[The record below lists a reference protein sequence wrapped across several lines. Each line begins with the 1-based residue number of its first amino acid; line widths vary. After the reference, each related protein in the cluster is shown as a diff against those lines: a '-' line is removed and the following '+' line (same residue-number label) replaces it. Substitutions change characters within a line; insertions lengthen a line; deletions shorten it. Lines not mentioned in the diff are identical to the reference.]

1 MTSRRDVERTEDG
14 RWLVVDGRRW
24 RAADP
29 ELPDDVRA
37 RLLRHLGVA
46 RSAVGTAVRAQDAD
60 AERAARAR
68 VQLAKTG
75 LGERGPAWWDQGPA
89 ERRARWEQALAR
101 LDSAG

>member
-1 MTSRRDVERTEDG
+1 MTSRRDVHRTDDG

-37 RLLRHLGVA
+37 RLLHHLGVA
-46 RSAVGTAVRAQDAD
+46 RSAVRTAVRAEDAA

-68 VQLAKTG
+68 VQLAKSG

-89 ERRARWEQALAR
+89 ERRSRWEQALAR
-101 LDSAG
+101 LDAGG

>member
-1 MTSRRDVERTEDG
+1 VTSRRDVERTDDG

-29 ELPDDVRA
+29 DLPDDTRL
-37 RLLRHLGVA
+37 RLLHHLGVA
-46 RSAVGTAVRAQDAD
+46 RAAVGKAVRAEDTG

-68 VQLAKTG
+68 VQQAKAG
-75 LGERGPAWWDQGPA
+75 LGERGPAWWDQTPA

-101 LDSAG
+101 LDADG